1 MQFHFVYISHVP
13 SSTISQ
19 GRRMVQ
25 DSCHEAHDC
34 LHAHSYKNLEK
45 ARWAAA
51 VKKGYDYTTTH
62 TEVWQLFRQWFGQ
75 DPYKWQIDVTE
86 AILLELDSVVIA
98 GTGAGKMMPLLL
110 QLAQK
115 VIIVSPLKILQADQ
129 VHAVLFL

>member
-1 MQFHFVYISHVP
+1 MRLHFVYISHAP

-19 GRRMVQ
+19 GCRMAQ
-25 DSCHEAHDC
+25 DLHHETHDH

-51 VKKGYDYTTTH
+51 VKKGYDYTTTR

-75 DPYKWQIDVTE
+75 DPYEWQIDVTE

-98 GTGAGKMMPLLL
+98 GTGAGKTMPFMMSLLL
-110 QLAQK
+110 QLA
-115 VIIVSPLKILQADQ
+115 
-129 VHAVLFL
+129 

>member
-1 MQFHFVYISHVP
+1 MA
-13 SSTISQ
+13 
-19 GRRMVQ
+19 Q

-51 VKKGYDYTTTH
+51 VKKGYDYTTTR

-75 DPYKWQIDVTE
+75 DPYEWQIDVTE

-98 GTGAGKMMPLLL
+98 GTGAGKMMPLLMSLLL
-110 QLAQK
+110 QLARK
-115 VIIVSPLKILQADQ
+115 VIIVSPLRILQADQ
-129 VHAVLFL
+129 VCAVRFL